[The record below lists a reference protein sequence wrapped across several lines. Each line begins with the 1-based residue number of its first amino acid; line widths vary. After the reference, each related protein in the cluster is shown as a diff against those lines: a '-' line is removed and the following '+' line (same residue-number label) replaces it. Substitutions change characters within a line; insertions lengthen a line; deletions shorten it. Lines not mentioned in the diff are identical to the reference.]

1 MKSLRLPHCWVCGLQ
16 FSDSGGPSENLR
28 HEHHIIP
35 RAAGGIDGPTV
46 SLCDTH
52 HQLLHKVA
60 VRLIDGKEYF
70 DLLTRDVERDK
81 KLLFLASRVQVAM
94 DAVKNDP
101 NKRVLMPLSFEAPLV
116 QKLAAIADMHRLS
129 RANTLKLLIEQ
140 EYQRIFPRK

>member
-1 MKSLRLPHCWVCGLQ
+1 M
-16 FSDSGGPSENLR
+16 
-28 HEHHIIP
+28 
-35 RAAGGIDGPTV
+35 
-46 SLCDTH
+46 
-52 HQLLHKVA
+52 
-60 VRLIDGKEYF
+60 IDGKEYF